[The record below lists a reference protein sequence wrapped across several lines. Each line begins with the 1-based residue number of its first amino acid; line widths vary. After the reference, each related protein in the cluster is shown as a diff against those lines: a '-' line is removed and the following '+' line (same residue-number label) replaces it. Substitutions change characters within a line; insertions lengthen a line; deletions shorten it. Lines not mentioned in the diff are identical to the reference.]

1 MDLPVEFELIAWFL
15 HITDYSIFFLCFFSL
30 FLYFLLTLTWLFSS
44 MNISQQ
50 SQGLGSRHCH
60 KEPWSLNCFCYC
72 WPGLHTFVLI
82 WAEHW
87 GLEALAQ
94 RFGRKSNPGMA
105 VRKAGRSDLW
115 FYSRP
120 QEAPV
125 VVFMSGPGIFH
136 CQSRPLSFCVV
147 SWKLCWKTKYFFLIE
162 IWFAYFSLFLHPKP
176 SVNHFSPGFALH
188 QVSQPLGLRSKREWH
203 W

>member
-1 MDLPVEFELIAWFL
+1 M
-15 HITDYSIFFLCFFSL
+15 L
-30 FLYFLLTLTWLFSS
+30 FLSFSFTFFLTLTWLFSS

-50 SQGLGSRHCH
+50 SQGLGSRHWH

-72 WPGLHTFVLI
+72 LMSLAFVFNLS
-82 WAEHW
+82 WAL
-87 GLEALAQ
+87 GAEANWHRK

-115 FYSRP
+115 FYIVVRRRP
-120 QEAPV
+120 PV
-125 VVFMSGPGIFH
+125 VVLCQAQEYSTVSQDLSVSVWCHGNYVEKLNIFFFW
-136 CQSRPLSFCVV
+136 L
-147 SWKLCWKTKYFFLIE
+147 KYDLHIFP
-162 IWFAYFSLFLHPKP
+162 LFLHPKP